1 MRRGGKISIN
11 HKDIRNVLDTA
22 HQLDVPLPFT
32 AQLFELQQALKVAG
46 HLGEDHC
53 AYVKY
58 FEALAGVA
66 VVGGEET

>member
-1 MRRGGKISIN
+1 M
-11 HKDIRNVLDTA
+11 LDTA

-58 FEALAGVA
+58 FEALAGVE